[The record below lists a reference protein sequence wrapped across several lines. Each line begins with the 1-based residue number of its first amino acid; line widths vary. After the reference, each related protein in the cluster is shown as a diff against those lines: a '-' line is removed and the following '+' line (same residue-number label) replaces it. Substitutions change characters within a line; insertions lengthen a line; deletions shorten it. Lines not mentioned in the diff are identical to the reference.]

1 MTGQHTFLSKVTSRG
16 ADMFR
21 AVSLCFLF
29 IHKQR
34 PTVITPS
41 FKYQRP
47 PLKESQRW
55 PLVRAHDFSWKT
67 HPRGGNFYSMQ
78 AQRFSSL
85 RVYFRLPYIQNNRNI
100 PKHALLILLYHIL
113 TPKVA
118 LHWKVPSE
126 GQCSLPPSCLV
137 TLVLRYTLT
146 DFTTHPPWFYFTT
159 GSQSLTL

>member
-85 RVYFRLPYIQNNRNI
+85 QVYFRLPYIQNNRNI
-100 PKHALLILLYHIL
+100 PKHALLILLSLPHSHTEGCPPLKGAFRGTML
-113 TPKVA
+113 TSPLVSCDISIA
-118 LHWKVPSE
+118 LHS
-126 GQCSLPPSCLV
+126 
-137 TLVLRYTLT
+137 
-146 DFTTHPPWFYFTT
+146 D
-159 GSQSLTL
+159 